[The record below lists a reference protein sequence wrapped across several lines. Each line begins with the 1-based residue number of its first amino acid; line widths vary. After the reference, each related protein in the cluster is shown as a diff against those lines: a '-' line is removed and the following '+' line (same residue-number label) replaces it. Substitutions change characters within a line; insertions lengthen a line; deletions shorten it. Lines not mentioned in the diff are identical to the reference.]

1 MIIMG
6 FKLKKGEL
14 INYLLVC
21 AVSIL
26 IFWLL
31 QSSVLLI
38 NPCSIKSSI
47 QSLSPLKLIW
57 KFSIRILNPHYTQS
71 SHLRLCTCKYLSD
84 CHQDCT
90 ISIVY
95 LWLIK
100 SFKAERWRVS
110 CPGSSYT
117 SFWRLLGYVNHATLS
132 LSMMWWAYVYIS
144 VLS

>member
-14 INYLLVC
+14 INYLLVS

-110 CPGSSYT
+110 CPGSSYQHP
-117 SFWRLLGYVNHATLS
+117 SEDHWAMWIMPRFLS
-132 LSMMWWAYVYIS
+132 RWCDERMYTFQC
-144 VLS
+144 